1 MSNNP
6 PHMWTYWR
14 DKYCDPVVTVQ
25 EYYPEIL
32 NGDTDEGRDMRAA
45 ISAIRN
51 ASRVRDA
58 SIRRDPHMPKFE
70 REALAIIQVNRS
82 AIDQIML
89 ELADNA
95 PDQE

>member
-6 PHMWTYWR
+6 LHMWTYWR
-14 DKYCDPVVTVQ
+14 DKHCDVVDAVQ
-25 EYYPEIL
+25 DYYPEIL

-82 AIDQIML
+82 AIDLIML
-89 ELADNA
+89 ELADKE
-95 PDQE
+95 PVED